1 MRAARSDVIDWCP
14 GRALAVFTI
23 SSHFAGQPLL
33 EGDCTPYRVVGTVQQ
48 YWHENKFYFIPIL
61 TGTLYLVLT
70 DTRTTC
76 LTSAT
81 NRNALGSDV
90 HPTRSQCPE
99 IHACHTFHSND
110 SDELFVSMGQ

>member
-1 MRAARSDVIDWCP
+1 MRINS
-14 GRALAVFTI
+14 FFNFN
-23 SSHFAGQPLL
+23 S
-33 EGDCTPYRVVGTVQQ
+33 
-48 YWHENKFYFIPIL
+48 IPIL
-61 TGTLYLVLT
+61 TGTLHLVLT

-110 SDELFVSMGQ
+110 SDELFVSMGQLVVHTLVPRNDHYLYV